1 MNENKDII
9 VINKYSSRR
18 LYNTTSS
25 EYVTLDDLCKLIN
38 DGKNFKI
45 IDKDS
50 SKDITNQYL
59 LQIISDLEN
68 KEGSVFPQDVLKD
81 IILSYNNTAQ
91 KFMPDLLSKTFEAFR
106 QQQENFLKAFNAE
119 DQHNKLKKENADFFE
134 EWQKSQTDIMEKIM
148 QPWIKNP
155 MFNAKKDEQS
165 SDPEATKNDEI
176 DVLRQQIDELRDI
189 ITKKNT

>member
-1 MNENKDII
+1 M
-9 VINKYSSRR
+9 
-18 LYNTTSS
+18 
-25 EYVTLDDLCKLIN
+25 
-38 DGKNFKI
+38 
-45 IDKDS
+45 
-50 SKDITNQYL
+50 
-59 LQIISDLEN
+59 QIISDLEN